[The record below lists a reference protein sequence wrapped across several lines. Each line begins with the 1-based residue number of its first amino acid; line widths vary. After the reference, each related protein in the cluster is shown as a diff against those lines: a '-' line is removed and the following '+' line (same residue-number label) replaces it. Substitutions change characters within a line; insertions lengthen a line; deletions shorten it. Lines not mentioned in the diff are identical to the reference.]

1 MVTLEIEDKVADA
14 LKTQA
19 RARGVSL
26 QRYLQLIV
34 ELQPLMTPKPESTG
48 TIEEFDA
55 ALNELFST
63 DPRPLPKVSSSYSRE
78 DLYCDHD

>member
-1 MVTLEIEDKVADA
+1 MVTLEIEDRVADA

-26 QRYLQLIV
+26 QQYLQFIV
-34 ELQPLMTPKPESTG
+34 ELQPSAVSKTG
-48 TIEEFDA
+48 APGAVEEFDA
-55 ALNELFST
+55 ALNELFSADT
-63 DPRPLPKVSSSYSRE
+63 RPLPKVSSSYSRE